1 MSEKI
6 NIFLM
11 GFTNAFKP
19 LNYTETKKIGQISKK
34 INKRIKNN
42 REITLGKINEI
53 STKKSITA
61 EYC

>member
-1 MSEKI
+1 MSERI
-6 NIFLM
+6 TIFLM

-19 LNYTETKKIGQISKK
+19 LNYTETKKIGQISNNINEK
-34 INKRIKNN
+34 INEN
-42 REITLGKINEI
+42 REFTLGKINKI